1 MFAPAASDL
10 DAQLAA
16 SARDPEMVRAAQA
29 LAANDIPVAEAA
41 LRARLK
47 AHPTEV
53 AAIRMLAEVAG
64 RIGRYGD
71 AEKLLHRALDL
82 TPGFDAARQNLAFIL
97 HRQGRADEALA
108 QLDIVAHH
116 HPAGLGHRTLRAA
129 ILVRRGEYEAA
140 IALYEHIL
148 AAQPNQPQALMSL
161 GHALKTVGRQAESIA
176 AYRRAIALDPAL
188 GEAWWSLANLK
199 TVRFDAADIVVMNAS
214 LQRPDLPDEARLH
227 LDFALGKALEDAR
240 DYAASFRHYAR
251 ANALRRSQ
259 IAYDPAE
266 TSADVNAMRALYTP
280 ELFAAR
286 AGQGCTAPDPI
297 FIVGLPRSGST
308 LIEQILASHSAVE
321 GTSELSDLLAIA
333 RTLGARAGAEATPDF
348 AANMRAADPARLAA
362 LGQDYLDR
370 TRVQRKSDR
379 PLFIDKM
386 PNNFVHTGLI
396 ALILPNAKIIDARR
410 HPLGC
415 CLSGFKQHFA
425 RGQAFTY
432 DLAEVGAYWRDYAM
446 LMAHFDDVLPG
457 RVHRVIYETMVADP
471 ETEIWRLLAYC
482 GLDFEPACLDF
493 HKTERP
499 VRTASSEQVRQPLYA
514 SGVDHWQH
522 YAEWL
527 GPMRAALGSALD
539 SYPEVPQHW

>member
-1 MFAPAASDL
+1 MASAFPDL

-16 SARDPEMVRAAQA
+16 SARDPELVRAARA
-29 LAANDIPVAEAA
+29 LAANDVPVAEAL
-41 LRARLK
+41 LRTRLK
-47 AHPTEV
+47 ARPTEV

-71 AEKLLHRALDL
+71 AEKLLRRALDL

-97 HRQGRADEALA
+97 HRQGRSDEALA
-108 QLDIVAHH
+108 ELDRIAAHD
-116 HPAGLGHRTLRAA
+116 PAGLGHRILRAA
-129 ILVRRGEYEAA
+129 VVVRRGEYAAA
-140 IALYEHIL
+140 IALYEHVL
-148 AAQPNQPQALMSL
+148 AAQPSQPAVWMSL
-161 GHALKTVGRQAESIA
+161 GHALKTVGRQADSIA
-176 AYRRAIALDPAL
+176 AYRRAIALDPGL

-199 TVRFDAADIVVMNAS
+199 TVRFDAGDVAAMRAALARPGLAD
-214 LQRPDLPDEARLH
+214 DARLH

-240 DYAASFRHYAR
+240 DYAASFSHYA
-251 ANALRRSQ
+251 AGNALRRAQ
-259 IAYDPAE
+259 ITYDAAA
-266 TSADVNAMRALYTP
+266 TSADVEAMCALYTP
-280 ELFAAR
+280 ELFASR
-286 AGQGCTAPDPI
+286 AGQGCPAPDPV
-297 FIVGLPRSGST
+297 FVVGLPRSGST

-333 RTLGARAGAEATPDF
+333 RTLGARVGAEANPDF
-348 AANMRAADPARLAA
+348 AANVDAADPARLAA

-370 TRVQRKSDR
+370 TRVQRKTAR

-386 PNNFVHTGLI
+386 PNNFVHAGLI
-396 ALILPNAKIIDARR
+396 QLILPNAKIIDARR

-432 DLAEVGAYWRDYAM
+432 DLAEVGAYWRDYAR
-446 LMAHFDDVLPG
+446 LMAHFDRVLPG
-457 RVHRVIYETMVADP
+457 RVHRVVYEAMVADP
-471 ETEIWRLLAYC
+471 EAEIRRLLAYC
-482 GLDFEPACLDF
+482 GLAFEPACLEF

-499 VRTASSEQVRQPLYA
+499 VRTASSEQVRQPLFA

-522 YAEWL
+522 YTEWL

-539 SYPEVPQHW
+539 SYPAVPQHW

>member
-1 MFAPAASDL
+1 MASASSDL
-10 DAQLAA
+10 GAQLAA
-16 SARDPEMVRAAQA
+16 SARDPDLVRAAQA

-47 AHPTEV
+47 LRPAEV
-53 AAIRMLAEVAG
+53 AAIRMLAEVAS

-71 AEKLLHRALDL
+71 AEKLLRRALEL
-82 TPGFDAARQNLAFIL
+82 TPDFAAARQNLAFIL
-97 HRQGRADEALA
+97 HRQGRSDDALA
-108 QLDIVAHH
+108 ELDRLAADD
-116 HPAGLGHRTLRAA
+116 PGGLGHRVLRAA
-129 ILVRRGEYEAA
+129 VLVRRGEYEAA
-140 IALYEHIL
+140 IALYEQVL
-148 AAQPNQPQALMSL
+148 AAQPAQPQAWMSL
-161 GHALKTVGRQAESIA
+161 GHALKTVGRQPGSIA
-176 AYRRAIALDPAL
+176 AYRRAIALDPTL

-199 TVRFDAADIVVMNAS
+199 TVSFDDADIAAMQAA
-214 LQRPDLPDEARLH
+214 LARPGLPDDARLH

-240 DYAASFRHYAR
+240 DYAGSFRHYATG
-251 ANALRRSQ
+251 NALRRSQ
-259 IAYDPAE
+259 IAYAAAE
-266 TSADVNAMRALYTP
+266 TGADVEAMRALYTP
-280 ELFAAR
+280 ELLAGR

-321 GTSELSDLLAIA
+321 GTSELSDLLAVA
-333 RTLGARAGAEATPDF
+333 RTLGARAGSEAHPDF
-348 AANMRAADPARLAA
+348 AASVRAAGAAQLRA

-370 TRVQRKSDR
+370 TRIQRKTGR
-379 PLFIDKM
+379 PLFVDKM

-432 DLAEVGAYWRDYAM
+432 DLGEVGAYWRDYAR

-457 RVHRVIYETMVADP
+457 HVYRVLYETMVADP
-471 ETEIWRLLAYC
+471 ETEIRALLAYC
-482 GLDFEPACLDF
+482 GLEFEPACLDF

-527 GPMRAALGSALD
+527 GPMRASLGSALD
-539 SYPEVPQHW
+539 TYPAVPQHW